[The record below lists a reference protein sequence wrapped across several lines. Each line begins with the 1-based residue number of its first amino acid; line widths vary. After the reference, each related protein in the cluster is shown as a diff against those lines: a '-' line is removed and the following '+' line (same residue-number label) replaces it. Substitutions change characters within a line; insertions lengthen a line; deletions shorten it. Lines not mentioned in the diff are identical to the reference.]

1 MRKILI
7 FSMLISCFFISSCGM
22 GSKINGSSIKT
33 AYRSI
38 RMLKSRLPV
47 EQRIAFEISFWSMR
61 DAHRDNGEFLDLVDG
76 KTPEEIIEAGKK
88 IFQESKSAGIEEYQ
102 EYSSWDEMIN
112 KFTKE
117 RMDQGKSK
125 KGRKDPR
132 EDHSV
137 IYKL

>member
-1 MRKILI
+1 
-7 FSMLISCFFISSCGM
+7 M